1 MILRDPVL
9 LIFLLLIPLVLYL
22 YFFRRRRESV
32 RYPSLDVLGRIRPS
46 GNLRFRHA
54 PIYIRSAV
62 LFLLVVS
69 LARPQE
75 GLEEIDISSEGIDI
89 MLAIDISGSMRAEDF
104 IVGGKRHNRLYAVK
118 AVVRDFI
125 LGRKDDQIGMVVFAK
140 YAYTQCPPTL
150 DYGVLLQFLDEL
162 KIVPPNS
169 DEDGTAIGSAIAT
182 CVNRLRET
190 PGKSKVVILL
200 TDGQNNFGKIDPV
213 AAAELA
219 EAFGIKIYTIGA
231 GARGKAPCPVYDPV
245 MGKRYAWMMVDIDE
259 NVLREIA
266 EITGGEYFRATDTQ
280 SLGRIYSEID
290 RMEKTPIKERHFM
303 DYRDL
308 FSYLTLAA
316 AALLLLEI
324 VLSNT
329 VLRRIP

>member
-1 MILRDPVL
+1 MLVP
-9 LIFLLLIPLVLYL
+9 LLLYV
-22 YFFRRRRESV
+22 YFFRMRRGSI
-32 RYPSLDVLGRIRPS
+32 RYPSLAVLGRIRPS
-46 GNLRFRHA
+46 ASLQFRNA
-54 PIYIRSAV
+54 PLYLRSAV
-62 LFLLVVS
+62 LALLVVS
-69 LARPQE
+69 LARPQK
-75 GLEEIDISSEGIDI
+75 GLEEIDITSEGIDI

-104 IVGGKRHNRLYAVK
+104 IIGGKRHNRLYAVK

-125 LGRKDDQIGMVVFAK
+125 LGRKDDQIGMVVFAR

-150 DYGVLLQFLDEL
+150 DYGVLLQFLEEL

-190 PGKSKVVILL
+190 PGKSKVIILL

-219 EAFGIKIYTIGA
+219 KAFGIKIYTIGA
-231 GARGKAPCPVYDPV
+231 GTRGEAPYPVEDPV
-245 MGKRYAWMMVDIDE
+245 MGKRYRAMQVDIDE
-259 NVLREIA
+259 DVLRKIA
-266 EITGGEYFRATDTQ
+266 DLTGGRYYRATDAQ
-280 SLGRIYSEID
+280 SLARIYSEID

-308 FSYLTLAA
+308 FSYP
-316 AALLLLEI
+316 ALLALALLVLEV